1 MERLDSILGRVL
13 TRASGNIDMA
23 EVPPC
28 RVVSF
33 VAEGDR
39 ILWRHS
45 RRWLTIK
52 EARDLVPQVSDLAVR
67 ASDPMG
73 VAIYENQ
80 LLDLVRAIRAA
91 EGFDPTSPAQAVR
104 VAA

>member
-1 MERLDSILGRVL
+1 MERLDTVIGRVL

-28 RVVSF
+28 RIVSF

-39 ILWRHS
+39 ILHRHF
-45 RRWLTIK
+45 RRWLTIE
-52 EARDLVPQVSDLAVR
+52 EARKLVPQVSDLAVR
-67 ASDPMG
+67 AKDPLG
-73 VAIYENQ
+73 VTIYENQ

-91 EGFDPTSPAQAVR
+91 EGFVPTPPANM
-104 VAA
+104 AAAA

>member
-1 MERLDSILGRVL
+1 MERLDSILGRAL
-13 TRASGNIDMA
+13 ARAAGNIDMA
-23 EVPPC
+23 DVPPC
-28 RVVSF
+28 RILSF
-33 VAEGDR
+33 EAEGNR
-39 ILWRHS
+39 VFWRHS
-45 RRWLTIK
+45 RRWLTIA
-52 EARDLVPQVSDLAVR
+52 EARALVPEVSDLAVR

-91 EGFDPTSPAQAVR
+91 EGFDPTSPAQAMR